1 MNAGSK
7 NRMWTEKVKF
17 FLLGMLVMIGFMILA
32 GAYADAPGRYQLE
45 SWGASGI
52 GFGAFVADTVSGETK
67 IVYLNTGM
75 KTSQANYL
83 GMSFDGIKTGTPM
96 MMK

>member
-1 MNAGSK
+1 
-7 NRMWTEKVKF
+7 
-17 FLLGMLVMIGFMILA
+17 MLVVIGFMILS

-52 GFGAFVADTVSGETK
+52 GFGAFVMDTVSGETK

-75 KTSQANYL
+75 KSSQANHL
-83 GMSFDGIKTGTPM
+83 GMSFEEIKADTR
-96 MMK
+96 